1 MKGTVKF
8 YNVMKRFGF
17 ITGEDGRD
25 YFVHVTGLKPGVRLF
40 EGDHVTFDVE
50 ETERGPKAVNVAKE
64 EEAGA

>member
-40 EGDHVTFDVE
+40 EGTM
-50 ETERGPKAVNVAKE
+50 
-64 EEAGA
+64 